1 MLTVIGYN
9 FSRKYAISKYPN
21 LSKKKSFWGRNTR
34 QIISF
39 WVKIIIILQIQLSGD
54 NSVHWHNMEKIEK
67 IFGKTCNEH
76 ISSCT
81 RVLNSCSKSNQYLN
95 LRKTYLLDNWCSQY
109 SNICSIKYL
118 KMKPKKEGKIFWAYV
133 YLYFWGE
140 NNRNFLWVASNIEGK
155 NNVLYSRPTY
165 WKFESLVRMLANG
178 QNGKTG
184 TTRYS
189 IKQRAFL
196 IGWFCKIIS
205 WKSVMCFD
213 LTFRVCLAQL
223 QDSDRFEKPPEYF
236 AKFFKFDNILIF
248 LNFYIK
254 LNKT

>member
-140 NNRNFLWVASNIEGK
+140 NNRNFLWV
-155 NNVLYSRPTY
+155 
-165 WKFESLVRMLANG
+165 LANG

-189 IKQRAFL
+189 IKQRTFL
-196 IGWFCKIIS
+196 LGWFCKIIS

-213 LTFRVCLAQL
+213 LTFCVCLAQL